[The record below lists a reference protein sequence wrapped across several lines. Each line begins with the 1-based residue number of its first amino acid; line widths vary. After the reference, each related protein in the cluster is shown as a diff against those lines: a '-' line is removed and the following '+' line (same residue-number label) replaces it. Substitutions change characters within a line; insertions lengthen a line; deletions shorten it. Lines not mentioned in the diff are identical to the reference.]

1 MNRYDGNRCL
11 KAGLQVLWWLYAQIG
26 STTIGVYSLGGRGFL
41 EAFWNYQSIRLKI
54 KKRQRI
60 ILKWISGARSWD
72 AIDKV
77 VGFILQVKKQHTLSH
92 IESPYRLLALLDLST
107 MN

>member
-1 MNRYDGNRCL
+1 MFESRAASAVVALCPNWHNNHRS
-11 KAGLQVLWWLYAQIG
+11 LQLRRQRILG
-26 STTIGVYSLGGRGFL
+26 SIL
-41 EAFWNYQSIRLKI
+41 ELPEYKVKI
-54 KKRQRI
+54 KKRQRL

-72 AIDKV
+72 ATDEV
-77 VGFILQVKKQHTLSH
+77 VGFILQVKKQHTMSH